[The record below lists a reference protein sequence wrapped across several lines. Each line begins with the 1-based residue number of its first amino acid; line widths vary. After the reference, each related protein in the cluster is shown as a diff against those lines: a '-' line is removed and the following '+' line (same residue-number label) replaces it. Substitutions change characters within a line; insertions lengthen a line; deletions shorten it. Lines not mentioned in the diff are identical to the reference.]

1 MSFTYSQ
8 DITIISLLLSTTA
21 LIVVVIVGILL
32 SRQKNQLNLESSMID
47 ASALVQEFGERQ
59 KRLERKMI
67 DEKVRLE
74 ILELRLFKESRGVSP
89 SPSQIGQ
96 TAQGI
101 RNYEP
106 TLEPRLSDQNSKGS
120 ALDQV
125 VDVRASAAVVS
136 SSSRRDKTV
145 TEILEAVMVGRG
157 NITARQIQERI
168 RRSREHTARMM
179 NLLYKQGLVSRDTN
193 MRPFTYSL
201 TEAGM
206 KELDEQI

>member
-1 MSFTYSQ
+1 MMSFSYSQ

-21 LIVVVIVGILL
+21 LIVVVIVGIFL
-32 SRQKNQLNLESSMID
+32 SRQKNQLTLESSMID

-74 ILELRLFKESRGVSP
+74 ILELRLFRESRGVSP
-89 SPSQIGQ
+89 SPSEIGQ
-96 TAQGI
+96 IAQGI

-106 TLEPRLSDQNSKGS
+106 TLEPRLSDQNSKVS

-136 SSSRRDKTV
+136 SRRDKTV
-145 TEILEAVMVGRG
+145 TEILEAVMAGHG

-206 KELDEQI
+206 KELDQQI

>member
-1 MSFTYSQ
+1 MMSFSYSQ
-8 DITIISLLLSTTA
+8 DITIVSLLLSITA
-21 LIVVVIVGILL
+21 LIVVVVIGIFL
-32 SRQKNQLNLESSMID
+32 SRQKYQLSLESSMID

-74 ILELRLFKESRGVSP
+74 ILELRLSREGRVVSRSP
-89 SPSQIGQ
+89 SEIGQ
-96 TAQGI
+96 IAQGI
-101 RNYEP
+101 RNHEP
-106 TLEPRLSDQNSKGS
+106 TLETRLSDENSKVS
-120 ALDQV
+120 ALDQI
-125 VDVRASAAVVS
+125 VDVRANAALVS

-145 TEILEAVMVGRG
+145 TEILEAVMGGHG
-157 NITARQIQERI
+157 NITARQIQEKI

-206 KELDEQI
+206 KELD

>member
-1 MSFTYSQ
+1 MSFSYSQ

-32 SRQKNQLNLESSMID
+32 SRQKNQLRLESSMID

-59 KRLERKMI
+59 KRLERKLV

-74 ILELRLFKESRGVSP
+74 ILELRLSREGRTVNRSP
-89 SPSQIGQ
+89 SE
-96 TAQGI
+96 TASIPQGI
-101 RNYEP
+101 RNYERI
-106 TLEPRLSDQNSKGS
+106 LEPKSSDESWKVS
-120 ALDQV
+120 ELDQIV
-125 VDVRASAAVVS
+125 NLRANAAVVS

-145 TEILEAVMVGRG
+145 TEILEAVMAGHG

-179 NLLYKQGLVSRDTN
+179 NLLYKQGLVSRDTR

-201 TEAGM
+201 SEAGK
-206 KELDEQI
+206 KELGQ

>member
-1 MSFTYSQ
+1 MSFSYSQ

-21 LIVVVIVGILL
+21 LIVVVIVGIFL
-32 SRQKNQLNLESSMID
+32 SRQKNQLTLESSMID

-74 ILELRLFKESRGVSP
+74 ILELRLFRESRGVSP
-89 SPSQIGQ
+89 SPSEIGQ
-96 TAQGI
+96 IAQGI

-106 TLEPRLSDQNSKGS
+106 TLEPRLSDQNSKVS

-136 SSSRRDKTV
+136 SRRDKTV
-145 TEILEAVMVGRG
+145 TEILEAVMAGHG
-157 NITARQIQERI
+157 NITARQIQEKI

-179 NLLYKQGLVSRDTN
+179 NLLYKKGLVSRDTN
-193 MRPFTYSL
+193 MRPFTYSV

-206 KELDEQI
+206 KELDQ